1 MPRGSFTLALIIF
14 MTALFAVGRVA
25 AQTHVIPAI
34 TVSERYDS
42 NVYFITGGKKLQD
55 YVTTISPALT
65 VEHKGRL
72 FDGVGGLRLNAETYA
87 RNPGLNYVAGTGSIA
102 ATLDEL
108 VGRFDRRL
116 KLYVSD
122 YVTYTPQPPA
132 FYAPLP
138 SGAPAGGAPPL
149 RADAPENFIRGIQA
163 SRANSFINVAT
174 AKSSF
179 GLTQSISLIGTLSHQ
194 YMRFGTSFAATPGQ
208 GFFSTNF
215 LNLGAGPRFDLTPV
229 DSLTFMANY
238 SRMSFSQGTS
248 FSSSFNTFGTTASW
262 QHSFSKRFSSTLTG
276 GATVFSP
283 GGSLQYLGG
292 LTVTWHEQ
300 NTDTIL
306 SYSRSIFPSFFIAAV
321 PLISD
326 VVSISVLHRFTDKVS
341 GSLTGNYGQNKSIE
355 GPQVSFESFGGAASL
370 NYALTKRM
378 RATLSYIHTQT
389 KNIFLAQHF
398 NFDRDAVTISIAYEW
413 R

>member
-1 MPRGSFTLALIIF
+1 MCAPPVR
-14 MTALFAVGRVA
+14 
-25 AQTHVIPAI
+25 AQTHVIPSI

-42 NVYFITGGKKLQD
+42 NVYFITGGKKLSD

-72 FDGVGGLRLNAETYA
+72 VDTVGGLRLNAETYV
-87 RNPGLNYVAGTGSIA
+87 RNPGLNYIAGTGSIA

-108 VGRFDRRL
+108 VGKFDRRL

-138 SGAPAGGAPPL
+138 SGAVTTV

-163 SRANSFINVAT
+163 SRANSFINVAMAT
-174 AKSSF
+174 GSF
-179 GLTQSISLIGTLSHQ
+179 GLTQSSSLVGTLSHQ
-194 YMRFGTSFAATPGQ
+194 YMRFGTSFAPTPGQ
-208 GFFSTNF
+208 GFFTTNF
-215 LNLGAGPRFDLTPV
+215 FNLGAGPRFNVTPV

-238 SRMSFSQGTS
+238 ARMSFSQGTG
-248 FSSSFNTFGTTASW
+248 FSSSFNTVGATASW

-283 GGSLQYLGG
+283 GGNLQYLGG
-292 LTVTWHEQ
+292 LSLLWHEQ
-300 NTDTIL
+300 NTDTNFT
-306 SYSRSIFPSFFIAAV
+306 YSRAVFPSFFVAAV

-326 VVSISVLHRFTDKVS
+326 VVSISVLHRFTDKLS
-341 GSLTGNYGQNKSIE
+341 GSITGNYGTNKSID
-355 GPQVSFESFGGAASL
+355 GPEISFVSYGGTGSM
-370 NYALTKRM
+370 NYAITKRM
-378 RATLSYIHTQT
+378 RATLSYVHMQT
-389 KNIFLAQHF
+389 KNVFIGQNF
-398 NFDRDAVTISIAYEW
+398 NFNRDAVTISIAYEW

>member
-1 MPRGSFTLALIIF
+1 MSRGSFALAVIIF
-14 MTALFAVGRVA
+14 ITAPLAVAKVA
-25 AQTHVIPAI
+25 AQTHVIPSI

-55 YVTTISPALT
+55 YVTTTSPALT

-72 FDGVGGLRLNAETYA
+72 LDAVGGLRLNAETYV
-87 RNPGLNYVAGTGSIA
+87 RNPGLNYIAGTGSIA
-102 ATLDEL
+102 TTLDEL

-138 SGAPAGGAPPL
+138 GGVTTL

-174 AKSSF
+174 ANGTF
-179 GLTQSISLIGTLSHQ
+179 GLTQSTSFVGTLSHQ
-194 YMRFGTSFAATPGQ
+194 YMRFGTAFAPTPGQ
-208 GFFSTNF
+208 GFFTTNF
-215 LNLGAGPRFDLTPV
+215 LNLGAGPRFNITPV
-229 DSLTFMANY
+229 DSLSFMANY

-248 FSSSFNTFGTTASW
+248 FSSSFNTIGATGSW
-262 QHSFSKRFSSTLTG
+262 RHSFSQRFSSSVTG

-292 LTVTWHEQ
+292 LTFTWHEQ
-300 NTDTIL
+300 NTDTIA

-326 VVSISVLHRFTDKVS
+326 VVSLTVLHRFTDKLS
-341 GSLTGNYGQNKSIE
+341 GTITGNYGQNKSIE
-355 GPQVSFESFGGAASL
+355 GAQISFKSYGGSGSL
-370 NYALTKRM
+370 NYAITKRL
-378 RATLSYIHTQT
+378 RATLAYTHLQT
-389 KNIFLAQHF
+389 KNVFAGQNF
-398 NFDRDAVTISIAYEW
+398 DFDRDAVTISIFYEW